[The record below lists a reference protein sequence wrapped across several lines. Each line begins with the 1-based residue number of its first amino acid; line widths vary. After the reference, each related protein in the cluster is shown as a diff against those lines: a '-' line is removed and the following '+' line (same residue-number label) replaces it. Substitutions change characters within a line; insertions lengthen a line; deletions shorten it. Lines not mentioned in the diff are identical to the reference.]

1 MSEGISREDG
11 ARDSSSYGGCQ
22 KEGSI
27 CEQLQ
32 KIQSTVQE
40 CLQLATAAA
49 GREQLQLGSGLGAEG
64 AVKDGMHIAKEVE
77 ERGRAILLNAQSSM
91 EAFLSLLQHQKV

>member
-22 KEGSI
+22 EEGSI

-49 GREQLQLGSGLGAEG
+49 GRGQMQLGAEG
-64 AVKDGMHIAKEVE
+64 AVKDGMHITKEVE

-91 EAFLSLLQHQKV
+91 EAFLLLLQRQKV

>member
-1 MSEGISREDG
+1 MSEGISREGG

-22 KEGSI
+22 REGSV

-40 CLQLATAAA
+40 CLQLAAA
-49 GREQLQLGSGLGAEG
+49 GRGQLQLGSGLGAEG